1 MRIYL
6 NKFNNI
12 MMLNK
17 HQRVTKYCLVIQGK
31 IEDKKKKRQY
41 EKEQKERELKIFADA
56 GIDPKAPLPDD
67 TESDE
72 YLRQKYQELYG
83 KKQSAKKGGR
93 RRKTR
98 RRKSKKS
105 KKSRRH
111 RK

>member
-1 MRIYL
+1 MKQDLRS
-6 NKFNNI
+6 
-12 MMLNK
+12 K
-17 HQRVTKYCLVIQGK
+17 HERRSHI
-31 IEDKKKKRQY
+31 
-41 EKEQKERELKIFADA
+41 KEKERELKIFADA

-67 TESDE
+67 TDSDE

-83 KKQSAKKGGR
+83 KKQSAKKDGR